1 MKVAYALRLC
11 VKAISMIF
19 NYFSIAWRTITKN
32 KIYSGI
38 NIIGLTIGMAGFI
51 LIATWIWNEKSF
63 DQFHEN
69 RTTLYK
75 VWNRTM
81 GPGNVQAWDITAG
94 PLGKSL
100 KNDFAEIKNTSRIYW
115 SMDRL
120 FSYGDKNLKAK
131 GNDVDK
137 PFLRMFSFPLLK
149 GDPDHALDD
158 VNNIVITEDLAKRI
172 FGDEEPMNKMVRID
186 NNEPYKVSGVLRNL
200 PSNTSFDFEYLVSL
214 EKGES
219 YYGNNWG
226 NNSYYTFIQL
236 QPNTSIEAFND
247 KIKTALLRY
256 SPESETEI
264 FLHPLTKWHLYSRFE
279 NGKIAGG
286 RIEIIYLLLVIGLL
300 VLGIACINFMNLS
313 TAQSQNRA
321 KEVGVRKVIGAGKA
335 SLIRQFLTESIL
347 IAAVAGVLAMIL
359 VELCLPSFNRLS
371 GRSLAISYG
380 QPIFWISLL
389 SFVLLTGLLAGSYPA
404 FFLSAFKPIKVLKG
418 ELSSIQRR
426 FTPRKVLVVIQFSIA
441 IILIVSTT
449 IIYSQI
455 KFVQQRN
462 AGYNVDN
469 LVEVPI
475 EGDINKNFQ
484 VIKSELLSKGVITSM
499 CKTSL
504 GVTVDGSTTS
514 GLKWSGMNPELE
526 GLIFSRFG
534 TSGNFISTLGLKLL
548 EGRDINQEIYA
559 GDTLAVLLNATAIK
573 NMGLTNPVGKTIE
586 LSNLQYTIVGI
597 FDDFIIGSPYSRVN
611 PMAVIGTKYWTYNTV
626 MRFNSKNEMSR
637 NLKIAEAVFR
647 KYNPAY
653 PFNYSFVDQ
662 EYEKKFN
669 DQQQTGALSA
679 LFSGLTI
686 FISCMG
692 LFGLAMHTAGNR
704 KKEIGIRKVL
714 GASVAGITNM
724 LANEFVKLVII
735 AITIATPISWYI
747 MNKWL
752 MDFEYRISISWLTFL
767 FVGLSAILIA
777 IITISFQAVKAA
789 LANPVKSLRTE

>member
-1 MKVAYALRLC
+1 ML
-11 VKAISMIF
+11 F
-19 NYFSIAWRTITKN
+19 NYLTIAWRTIVKN

-38 NIIGLTIGMAGFI
+38 NVLGLAIGMAGFI
-51 LIATWIWNEKSF
+51 LIGTWIWNEKSF

-69 RTTLYK
+69 KNTLYK
-75 VWNRTM
+75 VWNRSM
-81 GPGNVQAWDITAG
+81 GPGNVQAWDVTAG

-137 PFLRMFSFPLLK
+137 PFLQMFSFPLLK
-149 GDPDHALDD
+149 GDPNHALDD
-158 VNNIVITEDLAKRI
+158 VNNIVITENLATRL
-172 FGDEEPMNKMVRID
+172 FGDEDPMNKMVRID
-186 NNEPYKVSGVLRNL
+186 NKDPYKVSGILRNL

-214 EKGES
+214 EKGEN
-219 YYGNNWG
+219 YYGNSWN
-226 NNSYYTFIQL
+226 NNSYYTYVQL
-236 QPNTSIEAFND
+236 DPNTSIEAFNN

-256 SPESETEI
+256 APESETEI

-279 NGKIAGG
+279 NGKVAGG
-286 RIEIIYLLLVIGLL
+286 RIEIIYLLLVIGILI
-300 VLGIACINFMNLS
+300 LGIACINFMNLS

-321 KEVGVRKVIGAGKA
+321 KEVGVRKVIGAGKG

-347 IAAVAGVLAMIL
+347 ISMVACVLAIL
-359 VELCLPSFNRLS
+359 IVELCLPAFNKLS
-371 GRSLAISYG
+371 GRSLSIAYG
-380 QPIFWISLL
+380 QPIFWISL
-389 SFVLLTGLLAGSYPA
+389 FAFIILTGMLAGSYPA
-404 FFLSAFKPIKVLKG
+404 FFLSTFRPIKVLKG
-418 ELSSIQRR
+418 ELSNIQRR
-426 FTPRKVLVVIQFSIA
+426 FTPRKILVVVQFSIA

-462 AGYNVDN
+462 TGYNVNN
-469 LVEVPI
+469 LAEVSI
-475 EGDINKNFQ
+475 EGDINKNYQ
-484 VIKSELLSKGVITSM
+484 VIKSELLTKGVITSM

-504 GVTVDGSTTS
+504 GVTVDGSTSS
-514 GLKWSGMNPELE
+514 GLKWTGMVPELE
-526 GLIFSRFG
+526 GMNFSRFG
-534 TSGNFISTLGLKLL
+534 TTGNFISTLGLRLL
-548 EGRDINQEIYA
+548 EGRDIDQENRP
-559 GDTLAVLLNATAIK
+559 GDSLALILNTTAIK
-573 NMGLTNPVGKTIE
+573 TMGIKNPVGKTIE
-586 LSNLQYTIVGI
+586 WANRKYTIVGV

-611 PMAVIGTKYWTYNTV
+611 PMVVIGTNYWTYNTV
-626 MRFNSKNEMSR
+626 MRFNSKNDMSR
-637 NLKIAEAVFR
+637 NLQIAEATFR

-653 PFNYSFVDQ
+653 PFTYRFVDQ
-662 EYEKKFN
+662 EFGKKFN
-669 DQQQTGALSA
+669 DQQQTGSLSA

-714 GASVAGITNM
+714 GASVFGITNM
-724 LANEFVKLVII
+724 LTNEFVRLVII

-752 MDFEYRISISWLTFL
+752 LDFEYRISISWLTFV

-789 LANPVKSLRTE
+789 LANPVKSLRTQ